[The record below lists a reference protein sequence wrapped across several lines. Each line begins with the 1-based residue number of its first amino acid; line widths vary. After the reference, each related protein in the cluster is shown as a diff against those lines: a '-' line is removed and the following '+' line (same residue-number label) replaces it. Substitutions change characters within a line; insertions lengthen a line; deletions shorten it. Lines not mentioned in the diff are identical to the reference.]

1 MAFGLDD
8 IIGAGLQIIN
18 KFIKDPEAQA
28 QAQIEMMKI
37 KQAESFKELETA
49 LQEKQMQAD
58 INKQEALH
66 ESVFV
71 SGWRPFIGWVCGCSI
86 ALQFLVFPLMSW
98 GFGFAGYIIAFPEL
112 PSEMLYGMIFG
123 MLGIGGM
130 RSYEKVRSAHQS
142 KSGG

>member
-1 MAFGLDD
+1 MIGLDL
-8 IIGAGLQIIN
+8 IIGEGLKIIN

-28 QAQIEMMKI
+28 AAQLEMLKVQQSSDFKQIE
-37 KQAESFKELETA
+37 AA

-58 INKQEALH
+58 INTVEAAN
-66 ESVFV
+66 ENTFV

-86 ALQFLVFPLMSW
+86 ALQFLVFPLLSW
-98 GFGFAGYIIAFPEL
+98 SFGFAGYAISFPEL

-130 RSYEKVRSAHQS
+130 RSYEKV
-142 KSGG
+142 KSSTAKPGG